1 MAGTAT
7 GAAKRERRPDGTF
20 VEKYREGPRGTSRA
34 DVLQMRFVRADNM
47 PGQPDALPPNMGRPP
62 VQHSWQFQSLLS
74 SYAHVYRPSDEAY
87 RHSRDNARFMR
98 NDCSV
103 MECLESRKRAT
114 ALLNWHVEPEDSK
127 SEEQK
132 QLCQAIE
139 KVIRK
144 TPFFKKYRES
154 LLEALWFG
162 RYANTHAWKWTWID
176 GKKRAYVGDWKP
188 INGDK
193 LKFRYDDGTGK
204 YDPNEVGVRVL
215 RTAIPR
221 ERQEQVDITDEGTVY
236 FLRPWERNC
245 LAVHRHIIE
254 DGAFEDP
261 LSAGMVHGV
270 GIRSRIYWTWFQAA
284 ETTAMLLEFME
295 KFGMGFAIGFYPAGD
310 AQAREELGE
319 TLKNMRH
326 DNHVL
331 VPRTNGDPSL
341 DAYGIEIVQPT
352 PAGAETLKTI
362 IQELFGDRIKRY
374 ILGQTLTTESNG
386 AGLGSSGISDLHKWS
401 FYQIIKSD
409 AIDLEETIT
418 NELLRPLVR
427 FNFPEYSNL
436 DLRFKIETDSPDVQ
450 GELEAFN
457 VAYNMGL
464 RIKAEDVYNVVGLSK
479 PGDDDEVLEM
489 AAQSGGFDALAA
501 AGMGGSVGGK
511 PFGQDGNGKG
521 VHETLKE
528 TLAGHRAEEAAKDK
542 LKAIYKEKSFNYP
555 RNRSRFRDP
564 VSRSLAN
571 APSTRSELRE
581 WCENAVNAAQIHEKT
596 AVKYLSRFEK
606 QSGKSPAKMLAARA
620 IGYMTEHGGTLDPGE
635 AADMLQSIEN
645 LDDLPPI
652 LLRVQKWCE
661 SHDAPAK

>member
-1 MAGTAT
+1 MAGTVA

-20 VEKYREGPRGTSRA
+20 VEKYRESGPLAMSNGSGLNGTNGNRPRSRREDLLA
-34 DVLQMRFVRADNM
+34 ARFIRADNM

-62 VQHSWQFQSLLS
+62 VQHAWQFQSLLS
-74 SYAHVYRPSDEAY
+74 SFSHVYRPSDEAY
-87 RHSRDNARFMR
+87 RNSKDNARFMR

-132 QLCQAIE
+132 QLCAAIE

-162 RYANTHAWKWTWID
+162 RYANAHTWKWTWID
-176 GKKRAYVGDWKP
+176 GKKRAFVADWKP

-193 LKFRYDDGTGK
+193 LKFRFDDGSGK
-204 YDPNEVGVRVL
+204 YDPNEIGVRVL
-215 RTAIPR
+215 RTQVPP
-221 ERQEQVDITDEGTVY
+221 ERQEQIETTDEGSVY
-236 FLRPWERNC
+236 FLKPWERNC

-261 LSAGMVHGV
+261 LSAGSVHGV

-310 AQAREELGE
+310 AQAKAELGD

-341 DAYGIEIVQPT
+341 DAYGIEIIQPT

-409 AIDLEETIT
+409 AIDLEESIT
-418 NELLRPLVR
+418 NELVRPLVR

-450 GELEAFN
+450 GQLEAFN
-457 VAYNMGL
+457 IAYQMGL

-479 PGDDDEVLEM
+479 PTDDDEVLEM
-489 AAQSGGFDALAA
+489 AAQGGGFDALGM
-501 AGMGGSVGGK
+501 AGIGGQMGGQPFGKGANGAANGGK
-511 PFGQDGNGKG
+511 DL
-521 VHETLKE
+521 HSTLKE
-528 TLAGHRAEEAAKDK
+528 TIAGHRAEESAK
-542 LKAIYKEKSFNYP
+542 
-555 RNRSRFRDP
+555 
-564 VSRSLAN
+564 
-571 APSTRSELRE
+571 
-581 WCENAVNAAQIHEKT
+581 ENKNP
-596 AVKYLSRFEK
+596 F
-606 QSGKSPAKMLAARA
+606 AK
-620 IGYMTEHGGTLDPGE
+620 
-635 AADMLQSIEN
+635 
-645 LDDLPPI
+645 
-652 LLRVQKWCE
+652 
-661 SHDAPAK
+661 